1 MPSKL
6 DFLSHMCK
14 PCPKKRLLRNSVA
27 SSSNLNI
34 NVTEVHKHD
43 DSNDKIV
50 QVDISKNSPKKRKLR
65 LKIKTLQQQKKRQ
78 KVKID
83 GLNSLIKTL
92 KNRKLLA
99 KETSESLLEQF
110 SGTCKT
116 LIDNEIKNQKIKR
129 TYSDELK
136 KLA

>member
-1 MPSKL
+1 MLLLQSSIL
-6 DFLSHMCK
+6 CK
-14 PCPKKRLLRNSVA
+14 PSPKKRLSRNSIE
-27 SSSNLNI
+27 SSSNVNI
-34 NVTEVHKHD
+34 NVTEVQKHD
-43 DSNDKIV
+43 DSHDKRV
-50 QVDISKNSPKKRKLR
+50 QVDFSKNNNRKRKLR
-65 LKIKTLQQQKKRQ
+65 QKIKTLQQQKTRQ

-129 TYSDELK
+129 TYSNELK